1 MSPIAKAGTA
11 TTTVYGRQIQAVSAP
26 WSVCGWRL
34 QDAEI
39 PKSAPT
45 VAVLF
50 RQSSSAAIA
59 GSFTAQRCGT
69 LTAST
74 AELSGNAMVS
84 LRVTANAQ
92 HLTFMIFP
100 PISKSSSA

>member
-1 MSPIAKAGTA
+1 MSLIAKAGTA

-34 QDAEI
+34 QDAGT

-59 GSFTAQRCGT
+59 GSFTARRCGT

-74 AELSGNAMVS
+74 AELSGSAMVS
-84 LRVTANAQ
+84 LRASVNVE
-92 HLTFMIFP
+92 LRTFM
-100 PISKSSSA
+100 KMTLKNALYLH